1 MNYFSVL
8 FGNTRYSIKVMTT
21 GAFALSILAAVMPF
35 VFIIVSALSLQNF
48 SFSRFVHIV
57 GDPRHLA
64 SLANSFFIAFVA
76 AVLITI
82 LSFVIALFFRK
93 INLTGNRIIYAL
105 AIIPIFIPDQVFG
118 IAGRIVFDPSI
129 GIFADT
135 FSTLI
140 INRYSSLILVVLFVI
155 LKWLPL
161 MIVLCDA
168 VIGSI
173 PKDEYYQTIMDH
185 RSFFRQVKYTYYPYS
200 QGILILIFSI
210 MFLIGFRQHEM
221 AFELTSS
228 GGGFVSETWSLWNY
242 KEIFEFVNFGSA
254 AIEALIVLIL
264 LLIPIIAIKNQAQ
277 KII

>member
-21 GAFALSILAAVMPF
+21 GAFALSLLAAIMPF
-35 VFIIVSALSLQNF
+35 VFIIVSAFSLQDF
-48 SFSRFVHIV
+48 SFSRFVAIV

-64 SLANSFFIAFVA
+64 ALANSFFIAFA
-76 AVLITI
+76 AATLVTI
-82 LSFVIALFFRK
+82 LSFLAALFFRK
-93 INLTGNRIIYAL
+93 INLTGNRFIYAL
-105 AIIPIFIPDQVFG
+105 AIIPVFIPDQVFG
-118 IAGRIVFDPSI
+118 IAGRIIFDPSM

-140 INRYSSLILVVLFVI
+140 INRYSSLALVVLFVI

-168 VIGSI
+168 VIDSI

-185 RSFFRQVKYTYYPYS
+185 RSFFRQIKYTYYPYS
-200 QGILILIFSI
+200 KGILILIFSI

-242 KEIFEFVNFGSA
+242 KEIFEFVNFGGA
-254 AIEALIVLIL
+254 AIEALVVLIL